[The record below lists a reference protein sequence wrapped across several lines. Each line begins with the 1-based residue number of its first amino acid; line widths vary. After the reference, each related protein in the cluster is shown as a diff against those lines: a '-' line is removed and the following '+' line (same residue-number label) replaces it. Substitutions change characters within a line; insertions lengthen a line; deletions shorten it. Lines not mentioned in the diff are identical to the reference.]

1 MKKIFWTT
9 VFWLIVFFGFTLYI
23 KWFDA
28 NMAIGVSTWLGAT
41 EITTSGEAIPTS
53 GATNEVMSGINA
65 IQTTLTDMQATL
77 QSLAP
82 ATTPVA
88 ETPVAD
94 TTTGTKVAE

>member
-41 EITTSGEAIPTS
+41 EITTSGEAIPTT
-53 GATNEVMSGINA
+53 GTTNEVMSGINA
-65 IQTTLTDMQATL
+65 IQTTLNDMQVTL
-77 QSLAP
+77 KTLAP
-82 ATTPVA
+82 ATTPVV
-88 ETPVAD
+88 ETPSV
-94 TTTGTKVAE
+94 TSTTGTKVAE